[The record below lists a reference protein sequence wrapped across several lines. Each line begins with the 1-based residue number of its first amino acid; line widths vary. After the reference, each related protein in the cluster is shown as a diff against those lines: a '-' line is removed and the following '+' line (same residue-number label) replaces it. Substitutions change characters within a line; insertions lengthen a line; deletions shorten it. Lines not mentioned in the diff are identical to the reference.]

1 MVNLPNF
8 IVNQLPLL
16 SLSEL
21 DSSAFSF
28 PSFLFVFLFKED
40 SNSSGTSSL
49 LKKVKIHMKISVS
62 WCIPPKFIFILILV
76 WILQILL
83 ISFLKLL
90 FKLAVIFY
98 FIRPGY
104 SELGIKSIIG
114 NDQHMKQRVS
124 FHLFEMAWENALPSY
139 V

>member
-1 MVNLPNF
+1 
-8 IVNQLPLL
+8 
-16 SLSEL
+16 
-21 DSSAFSF
+21 
-28 PSFLFVFLFKED
+28 
-40 SNSSGTSSL
+40 
-49 LKKVKIHMKISVS
+49 MKISVS

-124 FHLFEMAWENALPSY
+124 FHLFEMAWENALLSY